1 MTKFVQMYYE
11 YSENNLFIYLH
22 VSPLLCHS
30 HLFGDSTLPSPQ
42 REHGHS
48 HYMFVSNIYR
58 HGGYSPFTHQFLLI
72 G

>member
-11 YSENNLFIYLH
+11 YTENNLIYLLTCK
-22 VSPLLCHS
+22 SIIMS
-30 HLFGDSTLPSPQ
+30 QIIFGDSTQPSPQ

-58 HGGYSPFTHQFLLI
+58 HGGCFPYTHQFLLI